1 MIDNVIDINN
11 LLKELIRISKDGIN
25 YYKSKYEF
33 LHNRVQ
39 VNHGS
44 VITIAARPGHG
55 KSILKQA
62 ITFDLIKQN
71 PDRRWLV
78 INYQLDMPV
87 LTELKT
93 DMVREK
99 IIPNKDYPISE
110 KEAIE
115 FKNRFPQIVSYK
127 IFDSVTSVEDI
138 YIWSSSIIKT
148 VEGKLGDDANK
159 LSVIVSVDY
168 ATKVPSKERN
178 YTIDLLMNKCTE
190 LRKKHNVIF
199 LMLAQLNRTVMEEKR
214 RKDGSYLNRIMD
226 LDLYGSDAFIQHSD
240 MVLALDVPAKRGIVN
255 WSEQEIP
262 VTNKTVIISH
272 LKDREQ
278 NTYETIIYEQS
289 NYDYVFVDNVS
300 DEPKTI
306 LSKTYNQNNITETD
320 TSISEC
326 IEDEI
331 DDMNISNEE
340 LEF

>member
-1 MIDNVIDINN
+1 MIENVIDINS
-11 LLKELIRISKDGIN
+11 LLKELVRISKDGIN
-25 YYKSKYEF
+25 YYKTKYEF
-33 LHNRVQ
+33 LHNRIP

-44 VITIAARPGHG
+44 VITISARPGHG

-71 PDRRWLV
+71 PDRRWLI
-78 INYQLDMPV
+78 INYQLDMPTLV
-87 LTELKT
+87 ELKT
-93 DMVREK
+93 DMVRER
-99 IIPNKDYPISE
+99 IIPNKDYPITE

-115 FKNRFPQIVSYK
+115 FKNRFPQISSYK
-127 IFDSVTSVEDI
+127 IFDSVNSVEDI

-148 VEGKLGDDANK
+148 IEGKLGNDANK

-168 ATKVPSKERN
+168 ASKVPSKERN
-178 YTIDLLMNKCTE
+178 YTLDLLMNKCTE

-199 LMLAQLNRTVMEEKR
+199 LMLAQLNRTVMEDKR

-262 VTNKTVIISH
+262 VSNKTVIITH

-278 NTYETIIYEQS
+278 NSPETNIYEQY
-289 NYDYVFVDNVS
+289 NYDYVFVDKID

-306 LSKTYNQNNITETD
+306 LAKTYNQNNEEQETNITEYID
-320 TSISEC
+320 
-326 IEDEI
+326 DEI
-331 DDMNISNEE
+331 EDMNISSEDV
-340 LEF
+340 EF